1 MSDFG
6 IRTVKTVL
14 NEDQRWIGAQSLANG
29 DVHGA
34 LGVTLDMTKFSRVT
48 FADNLVPSGV
58 ALAKITASGLYAP
71 YADATEVATPGTGV
85 MAVFLLATIEW
96 PADFPTSGNS
106 SRMPVAVLHEG
117 VIVESF
123 LPTGHGVDAN
133 GKADVGKRFLF
144 V

>member
-6 IRTVKTVL
+6 IRTTKTVL

-48 FADNLVPSGV
+48 FANNLIPSGV

-85 MAVFLLATIEW
+85 MVGFLLATIEW

-106 SRMPVAVLHEG
+106 SRMPVAMLHQG

>member
-6 IRTVKTVL
+6 IRNVRTVL
-14 NEDQRWIGAQSLANG
+14 NEDQRWIGAQSFANG

-34 LGVTLDMTKFSRVT
+34 LGVTLDMALFSRDT
-48 FADNLVPSGV
+48 FPDNLIPSGV
-58 ALAKITASGLYAP
+58 TLAKVTATGLYAP
-71 YADATEVATPGTGV
+71 YADATEVAQPGSGV
-85 MAVFLLATIEW
+85 MVGFLLATIEW

-106 SRMPVAVLHEG
+106 SRIPVAMLHEG

-123 LPTGHGVDAN
+123 LPTGHGLDAN